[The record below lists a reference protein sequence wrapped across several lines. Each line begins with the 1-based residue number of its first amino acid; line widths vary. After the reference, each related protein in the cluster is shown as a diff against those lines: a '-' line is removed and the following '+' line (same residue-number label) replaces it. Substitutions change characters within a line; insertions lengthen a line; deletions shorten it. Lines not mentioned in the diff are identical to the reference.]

1 VFEYKGFF
9 STVNRKGIGKYCGKV
24 TGVNDTGQDIEA
36 ASLCQLRQVFETIVD
51 EFLHRQAC
59 GLKHSI
65 SRIKKDPPEEV
76 N

>member
-9 STVNRKGIGKYCGKV
+9 SSVNRKGIGKYCGKV
-24 TGVNDTGQDIEA
+24 TGVNETGQDIEA
-36 ASLCQLRQVFETIVD
+36 VSICQLRQMFEAIVD

-59 GLKHSI
+59 ALKNSI
-65 SRIKKDPPEEV
+65 SKVIKEPPDRV